1 MRPPALKKGQF
12 NRRDAETRRKFL
24 SLNFLSSPRLSLC
37 LCVSAVAFLFSTVA
51 KADAPTTAP
60 SVNTKAVIIQIQG
73 EINDYTRDQL
83 EQRID
88 QVRGMGGGTVILS
101 IDTYGGILTDGLDM
115 SRFIKRQSDLHIV
128 AYVKDKAISAGAM
141 IAMACDEI
149 VMSDSASLGDCAP
162 IVFGPEGLEA
172 MPETERAKAEA
183 PVLLDFAESAAQII
197 MIRYSLP
204 PWSP

>member
-162 IVFGPEGLEA
+162 SSSAP
-172 MPETERAKAEA
+172 KASRPCPKPSA
-183 PVLLDFAESAAQII
+183 PRRRRLSCSTSQKARREII